1 MTRTRAS
8 TKASVRGIARMS
20 HHEWSDTMKHIMD
33 GLSVV
38 TVLGTITKMLPAV
51 AAMFTIIWTGI
62 RIYESATVQKL
73 LGKDKKESDSG
84 E

>member
-51 AAMFTIIWTGI
+51 AAVFTIIWTGI
-62 RIYESATVQKL
+62 RIYESKTVQGM
-73 LGKDKKESDSG
+73 LGKDKKEPDSG